1 MSQVGSNH
9 TRNQQADGDLP
20 QSRSDNNQAFVR
32 KIANFGDKSQFH
44 HPWNAGMIKKIW
56 DNSALDVN
64 SNYNNKLALE
74 IHH

>member
-1 MSQVGSNH
+1 MPQVGSNH

-32 KIANFGDKSQFH
+32 KTAISGHKSQFH
-44 HPWNAGMIKKIW
+44 QRWNAGMIKKIW
-56 DNSALDVN
+56 DNSALSVDL
-64 SNYNNKLALE
+64 NYNNKLALE